1 VGAPLS
7 VVSMALSLAL
17 FAAPALADA
26 PPLTQDG
33 YLILKAGQAALIH
46 FDADGKLVFDQGW
59 AAPTDPDRPVEP
71 TADHLLLSF
80 TTAGPGSNL
89 VVKSGYATAFSYHA
103 RLRRGAA
110 AKPTSV
116 CPIVARG
123 EALESWQDAIDGV
136 EVGDFKAAAS
146 SELRCQ

>member
-1 VGAPLS
+1 MSAALC
-7 VVSMALSLAL
+7 VVAL
-17 FAAPALADA
+17 AAPALADT

-33 YLILKAGQAALIH
+33 FLILKAGQAALIH
-46 FDADGKLVFDQGW
+46 FDADGKIVFDQGW
-59 AAPTDPDRPVEP
+59 SAPTDPDRPADP

-89 VVKSGYATAFSYHA
+89 VVKSGYASAFGYHA
-103 RLRRGAA
+103 RLRRGSA

-136 EVGDFKAAAS
+136 EVGDFKAVPS